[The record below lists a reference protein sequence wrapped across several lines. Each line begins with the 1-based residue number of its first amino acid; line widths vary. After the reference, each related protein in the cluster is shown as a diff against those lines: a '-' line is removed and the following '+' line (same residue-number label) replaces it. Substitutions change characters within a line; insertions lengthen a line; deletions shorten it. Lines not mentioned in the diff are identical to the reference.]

1 MVHAKSAVKLKVI
14 KLQIPQPHVLKFVVM
29 ENFMITNVMMGTN
42 LMEMDAQKIVWL
54 KKIGVATQ
62 VLRDQF
68 QCANYRQFYQ
78 CL

>member
-42 LMEMDAQKIVWL
+42 LMEMDAQKIV
-54 KKIGVATQ
+54 
-62 VLRDQF
+62 
-68 QCANYRQFYQ
+68 
-78 CL
+78 